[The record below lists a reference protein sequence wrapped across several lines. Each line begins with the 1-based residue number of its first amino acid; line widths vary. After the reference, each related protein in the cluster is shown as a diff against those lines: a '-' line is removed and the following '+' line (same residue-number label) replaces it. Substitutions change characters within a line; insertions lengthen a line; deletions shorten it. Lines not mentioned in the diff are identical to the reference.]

1 MKTSAQRQFQASK
14 LAIVL
19 SLILLPLSAQSQTL
33 EQAVAHTL
41 DTNPDLRVAF
51 NRFKAREEQVNQAIA
66 GYMPTIDI
74 NGGYGYEQTDSV
86 STRRRLDLQNGING
100 SDGTNELERGEFGVS
115 LKQMLFDGFYTSSEV
130 DRYSFEA
137 SADQWALLAAAEDM
151 ALDVSKVY
159 LNYLRADQVLKLAEK
174 NLTSH
179 KNIYDQIKQRTDSG
193 LGSIADLSQ
202 ITGRLARANAN
213 VISARNNL
221 LDAKAQYI
229 KLVEIA
235 PTDLVLPVPDADM
248 LPKDLNTGLSM
259 AQENH
264 PILKSASNDINAAE
278 HERSSAQANYYPKV
292 TLELNGNWDNDL
304 AGEDGYSAIASQNVG
319 GYNNDLVAM
328 VRVKYNLFS
337 GGKDLAR
344 EKETAY
350 KLGEAKEIRQRAQRE
365 VVEGVNLA
373 WNAYEMLSPQKEYIR
388 AHVIASKDT
397 QTAYAQQFNLGQR
410 SLLDLLDTENEL
422 FEARKD
428 YLQTEYDEITAKYR
442 VLNATGQLLDS
453 MRVTRPEAWRGE
465 RNYEGGANK

>member
-1 MKTSAQRQFQASK
+1 MKIPAKQQFQYSK
-14 LAIVL
+14 IAIVL

-51 NRFKAREEQVNQAIA
+51 NRFKAREEQVNQAVA

-74 NGGYGYEQTDSV
+74 NGGYGYEQTDGV
-86 STRRRLDLQNGING
+86 STRRRPNVGDVD
-100 SDGTNELERGEFGVS
+100 SDGVAELNRGEFGVS

-159 LNYLRADQVLKLAEK
+159 LNYLRSDEVLRLAEK
-174 NLTSH
+174 NLNSH
-179 KNIYDQIKQRTDSG
+179 KDIYDQIKQRTDSG

-229 KLVEIA
+229 KIVETA
-235 PTDLVLPVPDADM
+235 PTDLILPVPDADM
-248 LPKDLNTGLSM
+248 LPKDLSSGITT

-264 PILKSASNDINAAE
+264 PILKSAANDIRAAE
-278 HERSSAQANYYPKV
+278 NERSSVQASYYPQV
-292 TLELNGNWDNDL
+292 SLELNGNWNNDIG
-304 AGEDGYSAIASQNVG
+304 GEDGVSNIPSQNVG
-319 GYNNDLVAM
+319 GYSNDLVAM
-328 VRVKYNLFS
+328 VRVRYNLFA

-344 EKETAY
+344 EKEAAY

-373 WNAYEMLSPQKEYIR
+373 WNAFEMLAPQKQYIR
-388 AHVIASKDT
+388 DHVVASKDT
-397 QTAYAQQFNLGQR
+397 QSAYAQQFNLGQR

-428 YLQTEYDEITAKYR
+428 YLQAEYDEIIAKYR
-442 VLNATGQLLDS
+442 VLNSTGRLLDS
-453 MRVTRPEAWRGE
+453 LKVTRPEAWRGE
-465 RNYEGGANK
+465 HNYEEGVK

>member
-1 MKTSAQRQFQASK
+1 MKIPAKQQFQYSK
-14 LAIVL
+14 IAIVL

-51 NRFKAREEQVNQAIA
+51 NRFKAREEQFNQAVA

-74 NGGYGYEQTDSV
+74 NGGYGYEQTDGV
-86 STRRRLDLQNGING
+86 STRRRPNVGDVD
-100 SDGTNELERGEFGVS
+100 SDGVAELNRGEFGVS

-159 LNYLRADQVLKLAEK
+159 LNYLRSDEVLRLAEK
-174 NLTSH
+174 NLNSH
-179 KNIYDQIKQRTDSG
+179 KDIYDQIKQRTDSG

-229 KLVEIA
+229 KIVETA
-235 PTDLVLPVPDADM
+235 PTDLIFPVPDADM
-248 LPKDLNTGLSM
+248 LPKDLSSGITT

-264 PILKSASNDINAAE
+264 PILKSAANDIRAAE
-278 HERSSAQANYYPKV
+278 NERSSVQASYYPQV
-292 TLELNGNWDNDL
+292 SLELNGNWNNDIG
-304 AGEDGYSAIASQNVG
+304 GEDGVSNIPSQNVG
-319 GYNNDLVAM
+319 GYSNDLVAM
-328 VRVKYNLFS
+328 VRVRYNLFA

-373 WNAYEMLSPQKEYIR
+373 WNAFEMLAPQKQYIR
-388 AHVIASKDT
+388 DHVVASKDT
-397 QTAYAQQFNLGQR
+397 QSAYAQQFNLGQR

-428 YLQTEYDEITAKYR
+428 YLQAEYDEIIAKYR
-442 VLNATGQLLDS
+442 VLNSTGRLLDS
-453 MRVTRPEAWRGE
+453 LKVTRPEAWRGE
-465 RNYEGGANK
+465 HNYEEGVK

>member
-1 MKTSAQRQFQASK
+1 MKIPAKQQFQYSK
-14 LAIVL
+14 IAVVL
-19 SLILLPLSAQSQTL
+19 SFILLPLSAQSQTL

-74 NGGYGYEQTDSV
+74 NGGYGYEQTDGV
-86 STRRRLDLQNGING
+86 STRRRPNIGDVD
-100 SDGTNELERGEFGVS
+100 SDGVAELNRGEFGVS

-137 SADQWALLAAAEDM
+137 SADQWALLAAAEDI

-159 LNYLRADQVLKLAEK
+159 LNYLRSNEVLRLAEK
-174 NLTSH
+174 NLNSH
-179 KNIYDQIKQRTDSG
+179 KDIYDQIKQRTDSG

-229 KLVEIA
+229 KIVETA
-235 PTDLVLPVPDADM
+235 PTDLILPVPDADM
-248 LPKDLNTGLSM
+248 LPKDLGSGITT

-264 PILKSASNDINAAE
+264 PILKSAANDIRAAE
-278 HERSSAQANYYPKV
+278 NERSSVQASYYPQV
-292 TLELNGNWDNDL
+292 SLELNGNWNNDIG
-304 AGEDGYSAIASQNVG
+304 GEDGVSNIPSQNVG
-319 GYNNDLVAM
+319 GYSNDLVAM
-328 VRVKYNLFS
+328 VRVRYNLFA

-373 WNAYEMLSPQKEYIR
+373 WNAFEMLTPQKQYIR
-388 AHVIASKDT
+388 DHVVAAKDT
-397 QTAYAQQFNLGQR
+397 QSAYAQQFNLGQR

-428 YLQTEYDEITAKYR
+428 YLQAEYDEIIAKYR
-442 VLNATGQLLDS
+442 VLNSTGRLLDS
-453 MRVTRPEAWRGE
+453 LKVTRPEAWRGE
-465 RNYEGGANK
+465 HNYEEGVK

>member
-1 MKTSAQRQFQASK
+1 MKTSVRRQFQCSN
-14 LAIVL
+14 LAVVL
-19 SLILLPLSAQSQTL
+19 SVILLPLSAQSQTL
-33 EQAVAHTL
+33 EQAVAYTL

-66 GYMPTIDI
+66 GYMPTIDVT
-74 NGGYGYEQTDSV
+74 GGYGYEQTDSV
-86 STRRRLDLQNGING
+86 STRRRPNVGDVDSSGVA
-100 SDGTNELERGEFGVS
+100 ELNRGEFGVS

-159 LNYLRADQVLKLAEK
+159 LNYLRTDEVLKLAEK
-174 NLTSH
+174 NLNSH
-179 KNIYDQIKQRTDSG
+179 KEIYEQIKQRTDSG
-193 LGSIADLSQ
+193 LGSTADLSQ

-221 LDAKAQYI
+221 LDAKAQFI
-229 KLVEIA
+229 RVVA
-235 PTDLVLPVPDADM
+235 ADPVDLIQPVPDADL
-248 LPKDLNTGLSM
+248 LPKDLNSGLTD

-264 PILKSASNDINAAE
+264 PILKSAANDIRAAE
-278 HERSSAQANYYPKV
+278 NERSSVQASYYPQV
-292 TLELNGNWDNDL
+292 SLELNGNWNNDVG
-304 AGEDGYSAIASQNVG
+304 GEDGVSALASQNVG

-328 VRVKYNLFS
+328 VRVRYNLFA

-373 WNAYEMLSPQKEYIR
+373 WNAYEMLAPQKQYIR
-388 AHVIASKDT
+388 DHVMAAKDT
-397 QTAYAQQFNLGQR
+397 QSAYAQQFNLGQR

-428 YLQTEYDEITAKYR
+428 YLQAEYDEITAKYR
-442 VLNATGQLLDS
+442 VLNSTGRLLDS
-453 MRVTRPEAWRGE
+453 LKVTRPEAWRGE
-465 RNYEGGANK
+465 RNYEGGANQ